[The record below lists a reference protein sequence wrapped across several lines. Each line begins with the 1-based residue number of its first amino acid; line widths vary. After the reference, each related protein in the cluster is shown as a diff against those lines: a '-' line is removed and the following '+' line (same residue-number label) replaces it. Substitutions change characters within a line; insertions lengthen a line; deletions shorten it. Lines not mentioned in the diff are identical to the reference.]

1 MAPLTRGM
9 LFRGGPLLRGRAG
22 WLFMPC
28 GHTKKGRN
36 TPPLCVQ
43 YTKRGGVLRP
53 FFGYNVQAEWWL
65 VKRAV
70 YGAWLA

>member
-1 MAPLTRGM
+1 MEPIEIHVRLSPDPLTRGM

-36 TPPLCVQ
+36 TPPLFWVQ
-43 YTKRGGVLRP
+43 YL
-53 FFGYNVQAEWWL
+53 N
-65 VKRAV
+65 
-70 YGAWLA
+70 